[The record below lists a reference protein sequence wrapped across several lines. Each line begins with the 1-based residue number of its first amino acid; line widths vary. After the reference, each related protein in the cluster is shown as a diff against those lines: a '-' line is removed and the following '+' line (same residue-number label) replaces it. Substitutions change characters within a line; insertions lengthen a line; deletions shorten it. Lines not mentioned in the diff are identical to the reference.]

1 MHVHVIEIMTK
12 ALHDFYALFSM
23 HENKTA
29 NYALKE
35 GMGHL
40 YKINKLNII

>member
-1 MHVHVIEIMTK
+1 MTFDYDKNLLWHFLGDTMHVHVIEIMTK

-29 NYALKE
+29 NPS
-35 GMGHL
+35 
-40 YKINKLNII
+40 